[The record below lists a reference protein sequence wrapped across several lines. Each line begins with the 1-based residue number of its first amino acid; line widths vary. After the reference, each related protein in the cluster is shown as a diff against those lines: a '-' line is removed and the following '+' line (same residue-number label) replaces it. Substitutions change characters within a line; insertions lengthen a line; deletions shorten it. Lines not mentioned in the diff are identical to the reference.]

1 MRAASCKAGERT
13 RARPWVLMFERISC
27 CALAPWLGAHGV
39 TRDYDLGFRRPG
51 LMRGDRQ
58 ALARRG
64 PRGPYAYTYVFQGP
78 GRPGPLTRRTSA
90 SEHLR
95 YETQKLFAPA
105 Q

>member
-64 PRGPYAYTYVFQGP
+64 PGRMRIHTYSRARDVPAHSRGGL
-78 GRPGPLTRRTSA
+78 RPLNT
-90 SEHLR
+90 
-95 YETQKLFAPA
+95 
-105 Q
+105 